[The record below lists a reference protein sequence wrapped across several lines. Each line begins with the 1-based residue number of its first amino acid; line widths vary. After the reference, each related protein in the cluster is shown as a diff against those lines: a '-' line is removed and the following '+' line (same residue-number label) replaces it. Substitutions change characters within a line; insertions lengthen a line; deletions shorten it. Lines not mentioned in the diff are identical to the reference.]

1 MASQVQC
8 IAAKAGMS
16 CDEFIGEMR
25 KCGCSE
31 ATATKIWNGSYEN
44 FEAFSDNDI
53 YLSNL
58 RKAAHVLKV
67 RTGDLLIN

>member
-1 MASQVQC
+1 MASQVQN
-8 IAAKAGMS
+8 IATKIGMS
-16 CDEFIGEMR
+16 FDDFIGEMR
-25 KCGCSE
+25 KRGCSE
-31 ATATKIWNGSYEN
+31 ATATKIWNGNYEN

-67 RTGDLLIN
+67 KTSDLLTN